1 MIRKLTAI
9 VIGNN
14 SYPGAVLNNP
24 INDAKDISE
33 KLQNF
38 GFSVILL
45 TDATNKE
52 MGQSMKLFSDN
63 LNRSDV
69 GLFYFAGHG
78 MQIEGEN
85 YITFIDTEFDTEIDA
100 KYSSYALNK
109 VIDIMEKGENSTN
122 IIILDACRNN
132 PYERSWSRN
141 SKQIGLAPIFAP
153 KGTIIAFSTSP
164 GEFASDGTGRNG
176 SYTESLL
183 THIDTHDINIEEMF
197 KRVRNTLA
205 AKTENKQTSW
215 EHTSLLGDFYF
226 NLGVAG
232 LSDIYSREA
241 ITDELFSFSDDNPIH
256 KIIKNLKIYDWYTQN
271 PALKGIKISDLNEV
285 DINTALVLGRNIYQA
300 ACGASDAAWKY
311 LKEFRTKTS
320 GVNSEIKKSIFDGIL
335 LEIFINSKGELRE
348 NFKSALFELVFSY
361 QKFSEFDDSF
371 KFISDLLTNF
381 SSQFYIIPGK
391 QRNISINIITEEND
405 KKEFIIKS
413 ILLEGNNILR
423 RNGDGLASNSFLN
436 DSFEPLKKKGLHE
449 RICEEL
455 MIAEEKMTI
464 VYDISC
470 DDSTK
475 FLFPYST
482 SLRKN

>member
-1 MIRKLTAI
+1 M
-9 VIGNN
+9 
-14 SYPGAVLNNP
+14 
-24 INDAKDISE
+24 
-33 KLQNF
+33 
-38 GFSVILL
+38 
-45 TDATNKE
+45 
-52 MGQSMKLFSDN
+52 
-63 LNRSDV
+63 
-69 GLFYFAGHG
+69 
-78 MQIEGEN
+78 
-85 YITFIDTEFDTEIDA
+85 
-100 KYSSYALNK
+100 
-109 VIDIMEKGENSTN
+109 
-122 IIILDACRNN
+122 
-132 PYERSWSRN
+132 
-141 SKQIGLAPIFAP
+141 
-153 KGTIIAFSTSP
+153 
-164 GEFASDGTGRNG
+164 
-176 SYTESLL
+176 
-183 THIDTHDINIEEMF
+183 
-197 KRVRNTLA
+197 
-205 AKTENKQTSW
+205 
-215 EHTSLLGDFYF
+215 
-226 NLGVAG
+226 
-232 LSDIYSREA
+232 
-241 ITDELFSFSDDNPIH
+241 
-256 KIIKNLKIYDWYTQN
+256 
-271 PALKGIKISDLNEV
+271 
-285 DINTALVLGRNIYQA
+285 
-300 ACGASDAAWKY
+300 
-311 LKEFRTKTS
+311 
-320 GVNSEIKKSIFDGIL
+320 
-335 LEIFINSKGELRE
+335 RE